1 MNLAEL
7 MTRDPETITADVPV
21 LAALDLML
29 DRGIRHLPVIDRRDR
44 LRGIVSLDDLRAAL
58 PFPVSLRAA
67 PDPGDRVL
75 ALDCAVGEVMT
86 HEPLTARPDT
96 SLADAAE
103 LMARYRIGC
112 LPVVDR
118 AQHVVGIFT
127 EVDALRALVLREPQ
141 KRTAADARMLDREL
155 LVAELRAERER
166 IGQQL
171 QRLQDS
177 ERELTAAGRE
187 PIDNVDRARLL
198 EELSVEAP
206 LSALAA
212 SRLAALDHALAR
224 ASQGRFGV
232 CEDCGTEIPT
242 ARLRAMPG
250 ATRCV
255 RCATGGFRGA
265 EVVR

>member
-1 MNLAEL
+1 MNLSQL
-7 MTRDPETITADVPV
+7 MTRDPETITADASV

-29 DRGIRHLPVIDRRDR
+29 DRGIRHLPVVDRHER

-58 PFPVSLRAA
+58 PFPVSLRTA
-67 PDPGDRVL
+67 PDPADRLL

-86 HEPLTARPDT
+86 HEPLTGRPEMP
-96 SLADAAE
+96 LGDAAE
-103 LMARYRIGC
+103 LLARFRIGC
-112 LPVVDR
+112 LPVVDQEGR
-118 AQHVVGIFT
+118 VVGIFT

-141 KRTAADARMLDREL
+141 KRSAADARLLDREL

-177 ERELTAAGRE
+177 ERGLSAQTRE
-187 PIDNVDRARLL
+187 PIDNPERARLL
-198 EELSVEAP
+198 EEIYLEEP

-212 SRLAALDHALAR
+212 SRLEALDHALAR
-224 ASQGRFGV
+224 ATQGRFGV
-232 CEDCGTEIPT
+232 CEDCGAEIPA

-250 ATRCV
+250 ATLCV
-255 RCATGGFRGA
+255 RCAAGRSARA
-265 EVVR
+265 EALR